1 MIEAF
6 CLLDIIAITVLVPLW
21 LNKNKVEKKGVG
33 KEGSSDVPELFDY
46 AFGLLGMLGILMTVY
61 VIWLFFTTPWGG

>member
-6 CLLDIIAITVLVPLW
+6 CLLDIIAIIVLVPLW
-21 LNKNKVEKKGVG
+21 LNKKKVEKEGGG
-33 KEGSSDVPELFDY
+33 KDGPSDEPELFDY
-46 AFGLLGMLGILMTVY
+46 AFGLFGLLGILITVY